1 MWDKLFGTYSNITT
15 VTDIPFDDLA
25 DTYKITLR
33 DGRVVYASDDHIWN
47 VIRANTNKILHLNT
61 RYISEHYINR
71 RKKSWRIPS
80 GKAYIYFIPSNKGV
94 DYKEVNV
101 PIDAYTLGVLLG
113 DGSFRNA
120 RYKNQVI
127 FTTRKDDLKTY
138 ISNIPCLIYKVSK
151 DDYTYAIKVNI
162 QYLYDC
168 NLYGCKSEDKFIP
181 NLYKYNSREV
191 RLNVLKGLLDTDGY
205 VHGNIPVFTTTSK
218 RLMEDVIEVA
228 RSLGYNCNVIKQK
241 AGYKKDGVYK

>member
-1 MWDKLFGTYSNITT
+1 MTNQINIKPYGDRNIFFIYT
-15 VTDIPFDDLA
+15 
-25 DTYKITLR
+25 
-33 DGRVVYASDDHIWN
+33 
-47 VIRANTNKILHLNT
+47 
-61 RYISEHYINR
+61 
-71 RKKSWRIPS
+71 
-80 GKAYIYFIPSNKGV
+80 YIYFIPSNKGV

-101 PIDAYTLGVLLG
+101 PIDAYTLGVLLR

-138 ISNIPCLIYKVSK
+138 INNIPYLIYKVSK

-218 RLMEDVIEVA
+218 RLIEDVIEVA

-241 AGYKKDGVYK
+241 AGYKKDGVYKQCLDAYKISIYGGKELFNLDRKKCLIDDNKLISRNYKTTIINVEYIGK